1 MFNSDIVENLYAG
14 VVKCISESETIKEIE
29 PIYVPGAFELPFMAN
44 KVINNSK
51 IKVDCIITLGCVI
64 KGQTPHFDFISQAST
79 NAIMNISIK
88 SKKPIGNGILFGVV
102 TAYNRKQAEERSQI
116 NFDHADNRNIG
127 FNVANAAKI
136 LLSSETL

>member
-1 MFNSDIVENLYAG
+1 MG
-14 VVKCISESETIKEIE
+14 CVVKGDTAHFEYISGSC
-29 PIYVPGAFELPFMAN
+29 AN
-44 KVINNSK
+44 ALANLNIHSK
-51 IKVDCIITLGCVI
+51 IPV
-64 KGQTPHFDFISQAST
+64 
-79 NAIMNISIK
+79 
-88 SKKPIGNGILFGVV
+88 LFGVV